1 MDFTLHLWSELHAAH
16 IRVRKEVS
24 SPARKS
30 PLKPK
35 PSSSTGLTKEK
46 KKTPTRVASEEKEG
60 SSLMAKFDSVEDEVF
75 HVGLRDTFGVALVSL
90 QMCRADG
97 VKDFFEGGCPN
108 LSQVA
113 DERVIF
119 LIYFRP

>member
-1 MDFTLHLWSELHAAH
+1 MGTGADAAMDFTLHLWSELHAAH

-75 HVGLRDTFGVALVSL
+75 HVGLRDTFGVAGYSSVTNVSRSGIVTNVSRRW
-90 QMCRADG
+90 CKR
-97 VKDFFEGGCPN
+97 FF
-108 LSQVA
+108 
-113 DERVIF
+113 
-119 LIYFRP
+119 